1 MKTFVLFAAL
11 AAAAAFSPA
20 FADVYDDFA
29 SYDAGMDNAWFFELS
44 ALAQKK
50 GSAAQVRENL
60 ARAISSKPVSDA
72 AFRGACLI
80 LKPIADSDTIPA
92 LAPALKNPARVS
104 SACNVLIGL
113 GSDGFDAL
121 KSALGSVSDNY
132 CRETIISSIA
142 SFGGSDAAEA
152 IAPFALSDD
161 AKLAEFATV
170 ALGTIGDS
178 AVLETLE
185 KNVKSSN
192 PAVKKAAENALVSFA
207 RLRFAAGDRGGA
219 RRALASVGED
229 CGSAVRLRALIA
241 KKGGNRYLDKL
252 IMGGGKLSAPAGRA
266 MNGRREF
273 SESAKI
279 ISAFPKL
286 PREGKLAAMGT
297 FMLSGDTR
305 FYPVIAPELDSADP
319 DIRAEAIYAARFIC
333 TDDAN
338 LRKIWDIYKQW
349 QKPFSPLARNV
360 LNENPSPAMA
370 AILKEKAK
378 SDLIALEILVI
389 RGDVDA
395 RKKLWEMFAAPNR
408 SPQVAS
414 TVEKTITYGDLPEFA
429 RFLKSSDKSLAT
441 DASKIIIKKLAKS
454 RDKAFMRSALPQ
466 IMKGNADEGGE
477 QYKFI
482 SSKLGL

>member
-1 MKTFVLFAAL
+1 MKTFGLFAAL

-29 SYDAGMDNAWFFELS
+29 SYDAGRDNAWFFELS

-104 SACNVLIGL
+104 SACNVLMGL

-185 KNVKSSN
+185 KNGYIRRDPTKTRIFGECVQ
-192 PAVKKAAENALVSFA
+192 AV
-207 RLRFAAGDRGGA
+207 A

-414 TVEKTITYGDLPEFA
+414 TVEKTITYGDLPEFS